1 MNVARRSVARR
12 DVRLRALGLTLA
24 MIAITGA
31 LVWYLP
37 GRPGKTPATDGFD
50 VTRHMQA
57 QRVATR
63 FREAVNLLHTGHHAE
78 AVLAWED
85 VIAMAPT
92 LPEARVN
99 LGYAHLGLGQAA
111 EAEQAFRA
119 ALALRES
126 QANAHYGLALALA
139 KQQRMAEARAAMR
152 RFLRYSGPGDPYLA
166 RAHELLKQWQAEEN
180 K

>member
-1 MNVARRSVARR
+1 MSVARRPVARR

-37 GRPGKTPATDGFD
+37 GGSGGRPAADDFD

-63 FREAVNLLHTGHHAE
+63 FREAVNLLHTGRHAE

-85 VIAMAPT
+85 VIAMAPG

-99 LGYAHLGLGQAA
+99 LGYAQLGLGQARA
-111 EAEQAFRA
+111 AEQAFRA

-139 KQQRMAEARAAMR
+139 KQRRWDEARSAMR
-152 RFLRYSGPGDPYLA
+152 RFLRHSGPQDPYLA
-166 RAHELLKQWQAEEN
+166 RAHELLKQWQAAE
-180 K
+180 

>member
-1 MNVARRSVARR
+1 MSTARPVARR
-12 DVRLRALGLTLA
+12 DVRLRALGLTLV
-24 MIAITGA
+24 MIVITGA

-37 GRPGKTPATDGFD
+37 GRPGETPAADEFD

-63 FREAVNLLHTGHHAE
+63 FREAVNLLHTGRHAE
-78 AVLAWED
+78 ALLAWED

-99 LGYAHLGLGQAA
+99 LGYAHLGLGQAV

-139 KQQRMAEARAAMR
+139 KQQRWTEARSAMR
-152 RFLRYSGPGDPYLA
+152 RFLHYSGPQDPYLA
-166 RAHELLKQWQAEEN
+166 RAHELLRQWPTAE
-180 K
+180 

>member
-1 MNVARRSVARR
+1 MSTTRSAARR
-12 DVRLRALGLTLA
+12 DVRLRAMGLTLV
-24 MIAITGA
+24 MIAIVGV

-37 GRPGKTPATDGFD
+37 GRPGEPPAAGEFD

-85 VIAMAPT
+85 VIAMAPE

-99 LGYAHLGLGQAA
+99 LGYAHLGLGQTDDA
-111 EAEQAFRA
+111 ERAFRA

-139 KQQRMAEARAAMR
+139 KRQRWAEARAAMR

-166 RAHELLKQWQAEEN
+166 RAHELLKQWQAKE
-180 K
+180 

>member
-1 MNVARRSVARR
+1 MSVARRAVARR
-12 DVRLRALGLTLA
+12 DVRLRALGLTLV
-24 MIAITGA
+24 MIAITGV

-37 GRPGKTPATDGFD
+37 GQPGEAPADSGFD

-63 FREAVNLLHTGHHAE
+63 FREAVNLLHTGRHAE

-85 VIAMAPT
+85 VIAMAPG

-99 LGYAHLGLGQAA
+99 LGYAQLGLGQAG

-139 KQQRMAEARAAMR
+139 KQQRWAEARAAMR
-152 RFLRYSGPGDPYLA
+152 RFLHYSGPQDPYLA
-166 RAHELLKQWQAEEN
+166 NAHELLKQWQQE